1 MTEYV
6 PSHVHFVG
14 SIGLNNVEEV
24 FTTVG
29 PLLGRRPVVGGAA
42 ADRVS

>member
-6 PSHVHFVG
+6 PSHVHL
-14 SIGLNNVEEV
+14 IV

-29 PLLGRRPVVGGAA
+29 PLLGRRPVFGGAA